1 MSQREAWAGSDSPG
15 ANGMVPTSPS
25 GAGGGR
31 RFEIITV
38 YAVGLFQGLSLVAF
52 PAAASILQSPT
63 GYDLSKSRYGL
74 LFLPQVIMAIAGS
87 LALPALVRRVTL
99 RQVLVVGLVA
109 DTLAMSLLVA
119 SDPLRADAI
128 AYPMLLVATAS
139 LGLGFGLTLSSIST
153 YAGAFMPDRRAVALT
168 ALNVLLGLGTALS
181 PLLIAV
187 FLDVGAWWYLPLI
200 AAAGLVVL
208 IVLTLIQPMSVPV
221 SKVARSSGP
230 VPTLFWLFAAALVLY
245 GIGETMFGNWGT
257 TLLVS
262 KGVKATSANNALA
275 AFWASVTIGRLLI
288 AVSAKWIRSTTVYVV
303 LPWAVAAALLL
314 VPTAK
319 TATAGVLLFAFGGFA
334 CSGFFPMTVGY
345 GEATFPSFVELAA
358 GWLIAA
364 YQVGYGLAA
373 FGGGILQSE
382 VSLTSIFRVSAAL
395 AVAMAVLAIPVARRQ
410 RAPATTI
417 GLRVRAPRDL
427 PA

>member
-1 MSQREAWAGSDSPG
+1 MTDQGLGEGGDPR
-15 ANGMVPTSPS
+15 
-25 GAGGGR
+25 AGGTSSTVVARAGPAR
-31 RFEIITV
+31 RFEVITV
-38 YAVGLFQGLSLVAF
+38 YAIGLFQGLSLVAF
-52 PAAASILQSPT
+52 PAAATILTSPT

-74 LFLPQVIMAIAGS
+74 LFVPQVIMAIAGS
-87 LALPALVRRVTL
+87 LALPTLARRFRL
-99 RQVLVVGLVA
+99 KQVLIVGVMA
-109 DTLAMSLLVA
+109 DTLAMGLLVA
-119 SDPLRADAI
+119 SDSVRTDSI
-128 AYPMLLVATAS
+128 AYPILLVATAS

-153 YAGAFMPDRRAVALT
+153 YAGAFMPDRRDVALT

-187 FLDVGAWWYLPLI
+187 FLDVGEWWYLPLI
-200 AAAGLVVL
+200 AASGLVALAV
-208 IVLTLIQPMSVPV
+208 IAAVQPMEVPATK
-221 SKVARSSGP
+221 STRSSGH

-275 AFWASVTIGRLLI
+275 AFWASVTVGRLLI
-288 AVSAKWIRSTTVYVV
+288 AVSAKRIRSSAVYVV

-314 VPTAK
+314 VPTAHS
-319 TATAGVLLFAFGGFA
+319 ATVGILVFAFGGLA

-345 GEATFPSFVELAA
+345 GEATFPNFVELAA

-373 FGGGILQSE
+373 FGGGALQSV
-382 VSLTSIFRVSAAL
+382 VSLASVFRLAAVL
-395 AVAMAVLAIPVARRQ
+395 AAVMAVLAIPIARHQLVQ
-410 RAPATTI
+410 RDGPAFVVHAT
-417 GLRVRAPRDL
+417 
-427 PA
+427 